1 MSGKQSCIVCKTVL
15 PVFEIILSVFRIIF
29 SVLKLV
35 LPVLKKLLKIVLP
48 VYGVLFTIFY
58 FNLDTK
64 LFYRV
69 MPILNKYHYDVMPAK
84 DFAESIKGRNN

>member
-1 MSGKQSCIVCKTVL
+1 MSRGKCGKQSCIVCKIVL
-15 PVFEIILSVFRIIF
+15 PA
-29 SVLKLV
+29 LKT
-35 LPVLKKLLKIVLP
+35 LLKIALP
-48 VYGVLFTIFY
+48 VYAVLFTIFY

-84 DFAESIKGRNN
+84 DFAESIKGRNK